1 MGVAMSGCCYEWV
14 LLWVGVAMSGF
25 MYSIYKLVYRL
36 LPANARVS
44 YDRLYYLKGY
54 QLILDV
60 DELKKKLPSVP
71 EGQR

>member
-1 MGVAMSGCCYEWV
+1 
-14 LLWVGVAMSGF
+14 MSGF
-25 MYSIYKLVYRL
+25 MYPIYKLVYRL